1 MGYLTNFIVYM
12 LAMVGVLV
20 VAMLVFKHT
29 AGGCAKSS
37 SGKCLKVL
45 DTLSIGP
52 RKTLYIV
59 SAGNEKFLIAGDTER
74 TSLISKLNPKET
86 CEERISAVMTTDK
99 EDYSTKSYADRT
111 FSNAKRQE
119 KDSYTSVMRSLAIKM
134 QGGKCNSD
142 LERNTSITY
151 GGVNVLQPADK
162 NTSIT
167 YGGVR

>member
-29 AGGCAKSS
+29 TGGCAKNS

-59 SAGNEKFLIAGDTER
+59 SAGDEKFLIAGDTER
-74 TSLISKLNPKET
+74 TSLISKLNPKSG
-86 CEERISAVMTTDK
+86 CEEKISAIATAETSDF
-99 EDYSTKSYADRT
+99 STKSYQPVSKKDYTDRT
-111 FSNAKRQE
+111 SLGIYPSIN
-119 KDSYTSVMRSLAIKM
+119 SSGNSVMRNMVSKLSGNI
-134 QGGKCNSD
+134 
-142 LERNTSITY
+142 Y
-151 GGVNVLQPADK
+151 GGQADE
-162 NTSIT
+162 
-167 YGGVR
+167 

>member
-59 SAGNEKFLIAGDTER
+59 SAGDEKFLIAGDTER
-74 TSLISKLNPKET
+74 TSLISKLNPKGSY
-86 CEERISAVMTTDK
+86 EEKISAIMTSDI
-99 EDYSTKSYADRT
+99 EDYSTKSYADKSLNSVSPRKT
-111 FSNAKRQE
+111 S
-119 KDSYTSVMRSLAIKM
+119 SYTSVMRSLAEKM
-134 QGGKCNSD
+134 QGVN
-142 LERNTSITY
+142 TY
-151 GGVNVLQPADK
+151 GVNAAQPAGQ
-162 NTSIT
+162 TTGMVPRGLSIS
-167 YGGVR
+167 GEGR